1 MRGDRIFVQCSKAHG
16 NCEQRVQLEICRS
29 FFSLVPGP
37 MRQVWILNHYAQ
49 EPNGAGGTRHYS
61 LAKNLYPLGWRAVVI
76 AASVELNTGRQRLN
90 DHETSRLDCINGVDF
105 LWLRTPRHEGN
116 GGGRIW
122 NMLIYS
128 IRVLLPKSTRQ
139 LPRPDVVVGS
149 SVHPFAAFSGA
160 WLARRFG
167 VPFVFEVRDL
177 WPQTLVDMR
186 RLKPNSL
193 ATRILKRLE
202 IWLYRRAARIV
213 VLLPRASD
221 YIVPLGIA
229 GEKIVWVPNG
239 VELEDY
245 PVPCAPE
252 EHGRFTL
259 MYFGAH
265 GQANGLHCILRAMQI
280 LQDNPSRHDVR
291 LKLIG
296 DGPLK
301 PELMTWAR
309 AVGLRNVEFLDPVP
323 RKMIPALAAT
333 ADAFIISVVNL
344 PNLYRFGISMNKIF
358 DYLAAARPIIIA
370 SDAVNNP
377 VADSGAGIT
386 VQPDVPEAIAEAI
399 LRLEG
404 MPLSDRCAMGLAG
417 RVYVEKYHTYSM
429 LAKRL
434 ASIFDE
440 VVSES

>member
-1 MRGDRIFVQCSKAHG
+1 M
-16 NCEQRVQLEICRS
+16 
-29 FFSLVPGP
+29 
-37 MRQVWILNHYAQ
+37 LNHYAQ

-61 LAKNLYPLGWRAVVI
+61 LARNLYPLGWRAVVI
-76 AASVELNTGRQRLN
+76 TASVELNTGRQRLN
-90 DHETSRLDCINGVDF
+90 EHETSRLDCLSGVDF
-105 LWLRTPRHEGN
+105 LWLRTPLYEGN
-116 GGGRIW
+116 GGGRIL
-122 NMLIYS
+122 NMLVYS
-128 IRVLLPKSTRQ
+128 IRALLPKTTRQ
-139 LPRPDVVVGS
+139 LPKPDVVMGS

-177 WPQTLVDMR
+177 WPQTLIDMR

-229 GEKIVWVPNG
+229 AEKIVWVPNG

-245 PVPCAPE
+245 PVPCPPT
-252 EHGRFTL
+252 EHDKFTL

-265 GQANGLHCILRAMQI
+265 GQANGLDCLLRAMQI
-280 LQDNPSRHDVR
+280 LQENPSLHHVR

-301 PELMTWAR
+301 PELMTWTR

-323 RKMIPALAAT
+323 KKMIPALATT
-333 ADAFIISVVNL
+333 ADAFLLNVKNL
-344 PNLYRFGISMNKIF
+344 PNLYRFGISMNKLF
-358 DYLAAARPIIIA
+358 DYLAASRPIIIA

-377 VADSGAGIT
+377 VADAGAGIT
-386 VQPDVPEAIAEAI
+386 VQPDDPRAIAEAI
-399 LRLEG
+399 IRLAET
-404 MPLSDRCAMGLAG
+404 PSSDRQAMGLAG
-417 RVYVEKYHTYSM
+417 RTYVERFYGYNT

-434 ASIFDE
+434 GNTLDE
-440 VVSES
+440 LVAESV